1 MQSLWM
7 LLASLMFAAMGAC
20 IKVSAD
26 LGASLP
32 HVVLLRGIPSVLFIG
47 AWAISTRRRL
57 RPQSWK
63 LHIYRN
69 LAGVSSMWMGFF
81 AISHLPLPTAISLN
95 YTAPLFIA
103 GWMLVRGGSQ
113 RDPVRIV
120 AVLAGFLGVLAV
132 LRPSISNEHVL
143 AASIGLAA
151 GATSALAMMQI
162 RQLGRSGES
171 EWRTVLIF
179 SCFVC
184 ITGAAGFGLQG
195 WQPLGLQ
202 AWIMLVGVGVFGLVG
217 QLAMTRA
224 FGQGSALLTAALQYT
239 TIIFAAV
246 LGIVFW
252 HDVPDII
259 AWAGMGFIIASGL
272 LSTWRTYSEH
282 RIMKGEAARPAVEAN
297 ATAASVSAPAATA
310 STET

>member
-20 IKVSAD
+20 IKVTAD
-26 LGASLP
+26 LGATLP
-32 HVVLLRGIPSVLFIG
+32 HVVLFRGMPSVLLIG
-47 AWAISTRRRL
+47 LWALATRRRL

-63 LHIYRN
+63 LHFLRN
-69 LAGVSSMWMGFF
+69 GFGVTSMWLGFF
-81 AISHLPLPTAISLN
+81 AISHLPLSTAISLN

-132 LRPSISNEHVL
+132 LRPNIADDQLL
-143 AASIGLAA
+143 AAAIGLTA
-151 GATSALAMMQI
+151 GAMSAVAMMQI
-162 RQLGRSGES
+162 RQLGRVGEA
-171 EWRTVLIF
+171 EWRTVFLF

-184 ITGAAGFGLQG
+184 ITSIAGFGLLG
-195 WQPLGLQ
+195 WQALDPE
-202 AWIMLVGVGVFGLVG
+202 AWLTLVGVGVFGLVG

-224 FGQGSALLTAALQYT
+224 FGQGSALLTAALQYS

-252 HDVPDII
+252 NEVPDVV
-259 AWAGMGFIIASGL
+259 AWAGMAFIIASGL

-282 RIMKGEAARPAVEAN
+282 RVLKGD
-297 ATAASVSAPAATA
+297 ATGNKTIA
-310 STET
+310 ETSP